1 MRKKPYE
8 RIIKEVQKMLEEKID
23 IRSISIAM
31 NMSEETINEIKE
43 GTYKRMIDQKQLA
56 KQMQELYD
64 KRYTLMEISEETGWS
79 YNTVSNLVK
88 REIKHH
94 LTEEKIKQA
103 IDMFESG
110 KSIKEVAKF
119 LDRDETTFYRHY
131 RIYKNKR
138 KNS

>member
-64 KRYTLMEISEETGWS
+64 KGYTLMEISEKTGWS

-88 REIKHH
+88 RHSQF
-94 LTEEKIKQA
+94 LT
-103 IDMFESG
+103 
-110 KSIKEVAKF
+110 
-119 LDRDETTFYRHY
+119 
-131 RIYKNKR
+131 
-138 KNS
+138 